1 MRLPPIVL
9 ISVFYYL
16 YVKRLFVFVENGRI
30 KTSYG
35 PSELF
40 YGIIGFICA
49 VILSNF
55 VGYIFNAVV
64 GFLGKLFS
72 LSEAFAK
79 PFDTHPLEFTI
90 FLLIFTL
97 IGIAYL
103 LLKSRWKIRESNIF
117 IVIIVMFSVLFATY
131 ISTSLYTAVRG
142 DKTADSKEHKSTERE
157 TVR

>member
-1 MRLPPIVL
+1 
-9 ISVFYYL
+9 
-16 YVKRLFVFVENGRI
+16 VKRLFVFVENGRI

-79 PFDTHPLEFTI
+79 PFDTHHA
-90 FLLIFTL
+90 
-97 IGIAYL
+97 GIYNFSLNIRTNRYRLSTAE
-103 LLKSRWKIRESNIF
+103 KSMENS
-117 IVIIVMFSVLFATY
+117 
-131 ISTSLYTAVRG
+131 
-142 DKTADSKEHKSTERE
+142 
-157 TVR
+157 